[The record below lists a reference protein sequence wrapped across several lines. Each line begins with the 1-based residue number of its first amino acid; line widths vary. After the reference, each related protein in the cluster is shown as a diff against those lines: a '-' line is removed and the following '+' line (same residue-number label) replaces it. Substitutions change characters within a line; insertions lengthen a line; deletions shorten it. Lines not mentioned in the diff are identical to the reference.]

1 MRLQRILVLTSPIAL
16 IFLVLE
22 ATAQEAAPKKT
33 EEQFKNIQV
42 LKGYPAEDLIPTMQ
56 FIAASLNV
64 ECDFCHVDRANEKD
78 DKKEKQIARK
88 MIAMTLAID
97 KEHFGGKHEVS
108 CFSCHRGAEH
118 PLTVPLVASADL
130 PPEAEKKEQPPLPAA
145 EAVLAKY
152 LQAAGGKDA
161 LDKVTTRVMKGKLTG
176 FSDKGTPVEVLA
188 KAPGKRISTVK
199 REQGE
204 SKTAF
209 DGEHGWLGSTG
220 RPARDMSGPD
230 NDAARLDARFA
241 LPAELPTLFKEF
253 KTRRG
258 ETIDGKDTVRV
269 IGVNPGSPPVEW
281 SFDAESGLLVRQKR
295 YVETPL
301 GRNPTEV
308 TYADYRTVDGITLPF
323 RWTVARPS
331 GRFTIQ
337 VEEMQQNVPV
347 DDAAFAK
354 PPAPPP
360 PPQEGPR

>member
-1 MRLQRILVLTSPIAL
+1 MRLQRILVLTSPFAL
-16 IFLVLE
+16 IFLVVE

-130 PPEAEKKEQPPLPAA
+130 PPEPEHEKEEAPLPAP

-152 LQAAGGKDA
+152 LQAAGGAEA
-161 LDKVTTRVMKGKLTG
+161 LAKVTSRVMKGTLTG
-176 FSDKGTPVEVLA
+176 FGDKAAPVEILA
-188 KAPGKRISTVK
+188 KAPGKRISTVT
-199 REQGE
+199 RQQGE

-209 DGEHGWLGSTG
+209 DGEHGWLGSSG
-220 RPARDMSGPD
+220 RPARDMAGPE
-230 NDAARLDARFA
+230 NVAARLDARFA
-241 LPAELPTLFKEF
+241 LPAELPTLFKEL

-258 ETIDGKDTVRV
+258 ETIDGKKSIRV
-269 IGVNPGSPPVEW
+269 VGVNPGAPPVEW

-337 VEEMQQNVPV
+337 VEEMKQNVPV
-347 DDAAFAK
+347 DDAAFVK
-354 PPAPPP
+354 PPP
-360 PPQEGPR
+360 PPQETPR

>member
-1 MRLQRILVLTSPIAL
+1 MRLQRILVLTSPFAL
-16 IFLVLE
+16 LFLVVE
-22 ATAQEAAPKKT
+22 ATAQETAPKKT
-33 EEQFKNIQV
+33 EERFKNIQV

-78 DKKEKQIARK
+78 DKEHKQIARK

-97 KEHFGGKHEVS
+97 KEHFGGKHEVT
-108 CFSCHRGAEH
+108 CFSCHRGSEH
-118 PLTVPLVASADL
+118 PLAVPLVAAADE
-130 PPEAEKKEQPPLPAA
+130 PPEQETKDRPPLPAP

-152 LQAAGGKDA
+152 LQAAGGTEA
-161 LDKVTTRVMKGKLTG
+161 LAKVTSRVMKGTLTG
-176 FSDKGTPVEVLA
+176 FGDKGAPVEILA
-188 KAPGKRISTVK
+188 KAPGKRISSVK
-199 REQGE
+199 RQQGE

-209 DGEHGWLGSTG
+209 DGEHGWLGGAG
-220 RPARDMSGPD
+220 RPARDMAGPE

-241 LPAELPTLFKEF
+241 LAAELPTLFKEF

-258 ETIDGKDTVRV
+258 ETIDGKDSIRV

-347 DDAAFAK
+347 DDAAFVK
-354 PPAPPP
+354 PPP
-360 PPQEGPR
+360 PPQETPR

>member
-1 MRLQRILVLTSPIAL
+1 
-16 IFLVLE
+16 
-22 ATAQEAAPKKT
+22 
-33 EEQFKNIQV
+33 
-42 LKGYPAEDLIPTMQ
+42 MQ
-56 FIAASLNV
+56 FISASLNV
-64 ECDFCHVDRANEKD
+64 DCDFCHVDRAPEKD
-78 DKKEKQIARK
+78 DKEHKQIARK

-97 KEHFGGKHEVS
+97 REHFGGRHEVS

-118 PLTVPLVASADL
+118 PLAVPLVASADL
-130 PPEAEKKEQPPLPAA
+130 PPEPEKKEQPPLPAP

-152 LQAAGGKDA
+152 LEAAGGKDA
-161 LDKVTTRVMKGKLTG
+161 LGKVTSRVMKGKLTG

-220 RPARDMSGPD
+220 RPARDMAATE

-258 ETIDGKDTVRV
+258 EPVDGKETVRV
-269 IGVNPGSPPVEW
+269 VGSNPGAPPVEW

-301 GRNPTEV
+301 GRNPTEI
-308 TYADYRTVDGITLPF
+308 TYADYREADGIKVPF

-347 DDAAFAK
+347 DDGAFSK
-354 PPAPPP
+354 PPAPP
-360 PPQEGPR
+360 QETPR